1 MNKLLLVLSLFL
13 LLVSCDGYQ
22 MVTYNPGYKP
32 APVIR
37 YNYPPYYY
45 NPPVVH
51 YYNVPH
57 YYNPPH
63 YGGYGGGHHYGGG
76 RR

>member
-1 MNKLLLVLSLFL
+1 MNKLLLVLALL

-22 MVTYNPGYKP
+22 MVTYNPGYRP

-37 YNYPPYYY
+37 YDTYRPQFYYYQPRPYYVLP
-45 NPPVVH
+45 N
-51 YYNVPH
+51 
-57 YYNPPH
+57 
-63 YGGYGGGHHYGGG
+63 YGGYNQVHPHSGG

>member
-1 MNKLLLVLSLFL
+1 MKKLLLFFSLLF
-13 LLVSCDGYQ
+13 LLVSCDGLQ
-22 MVTYNPGYKP
+22 MVNYNPGYR
-32 APVIR
+32 PVPVVR
-37 YNYPPYYY
+37 HYYTPYYY

-63 YGGYGGGHHYGGG
+63 YGGYHYGGG